1 MPARSPGMK
10 NSRFHRRV
18 ITPVQRGQIIQRVI
32 VDGWESV
39 DAATSFGVPKRLVDL
54 WVADFR
60 RNGMASL
67 RRDPGLSIEAE
78 IAQLTISRLVRAV
91 LRNIAIGLR
100 RLLAADPHVQPVPL
114 RHSNKD
120 GPR

>member
-1 MPARSPGMK
+1 MK
-10 NSRFHRRV
+10 NSRFHRHAT
-18 ITPVQRGQIIQRVI
+18 TPAQRGHIIQRVM
-32 VDGWESV
+32 VDGWESA
-39 DAATSFGVPKRLVDL
+39 DAAAALGVTKRIVDI

-67 RRDPGLSIEAE
+67 RREPGLTIGAE
-78 IAQLTISRLVRAV
+78 IVQLTISRPVRAA
-91 LRNIAIGLR
+91 LRNIAIGFR
-100 RLLAADPHVQPVPL
+100 RLFAADPHVRPIPL